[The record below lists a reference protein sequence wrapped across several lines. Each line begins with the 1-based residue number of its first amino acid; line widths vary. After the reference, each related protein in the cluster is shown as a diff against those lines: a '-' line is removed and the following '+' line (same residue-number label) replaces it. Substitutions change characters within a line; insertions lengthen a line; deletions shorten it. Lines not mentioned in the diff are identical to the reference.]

1 MIVSRT
7 PLRISLAGGGSD
19 IPAWYRE
26 HGGAVLSS
34 AIDKYVF
41 VAVRRRFDD
50 QVRAGYTLTEIVP
63 SREALQHELM
73 REAMLSAGVER
84 GIEIVTIADVPAQG
98 TGLGSSSS
106 VTVGLLHALYRYA
119 GIEAT
124 AEEIAREA
132 CAIEI
137 ERLGKPIGKQDQYIA
152 AYGGLRVTRFHR
164 DGAVTTTPVAITAEA
179 YARLDRSLMLFYTG
193 ITRSASTVLGD
204 TAFGSEANAEYLG
217 RIVALVQETADALGR
232 GDVDAVGAI
241 LHEGWELKH
250 SLGDGISSPEIDA
263 LYAAARAAGATG
275 GKIAG
280 AGGGGFLLLAVPEA
294 AQARVR
300 AAMGARL
307 RELPFHLVP
316 HGSEIVLDLPY
327 EEAEAHA

>member
-19 IPAWYRE
+19 IPAYYHE

-50 QVRAGYTLTEIVP
+50 QVRAGYTQTEIVP
-63 SREALQHELM
+63 SREELQHELM
-73 REAMLSAGVER
+73 REAMRSTGVER
-84 GIEIVTIADVPAQG
+84 GVEIVTIADVPAQG

-106 VTVGLLHALYRYA
+106 VTVGLLNALYRYA
-119 GIEAT
+119 GVAAS
-124 AEEIAREA
+124 AEDLAREA

-164 DGAVTTTPVAITAEA
+164 DGGVTTTPVAITPEA
-179 YARLDRSLMLFYTG
+179 VVHLDRALMLFYTG
-193 ITRSASTVLGD
+193 IARSASAVLGD
-204 TAFGSEANAEYLG
+204 TAFGAAANAEYLA
-217 RIVALVQETADALGR
+217 RMVALVDETADALAR
-232 GDVDAVGAI
+232 GDIDAVGAI
-241 LHEGWELKH
+241 LHEGWDLKRAL
-250 SLGDGISSPEIDA
+250 SDGISSPEIDA
-263 LYAAARAAGATG
+263 LYEAARAAGATG

-280 AGGGGFLLLAVPEA
+280 AGGGGFLLLSVPEA
-294 AQARVR
+294 AQSRVR
-300 AAMGARL
+300 AELGARL

-327 EEAEAHA
+327 EEAEVHA